1 MTLLLQLSDPHFGTE
16 RPAVADALRALVRA
30 QRPELLLLSGDITQ
44 RATAAQFA
52 AARAYVDALGVP
64 ACVAIPGNH
73 DIPLFDLASRL
84 LRPYARYARAFG
96 TDLEPHFENADLLLL
111 AVNTTRR
118 WRHVDGQISA
128 VQVERVALAVERVPA
143 QRWRLVAVH
152 QPLAVPSPAE
162 AHDLLHGHQAA
173 RQRWARAGV
182 DLVLG
187 GHIHLPFVLPLAGQM
202 PARPLWVVQAGT
214 ALSRRVRAGA
224 GNSVNLLHLQAAD
237 GHRPRRGRVE
247 RWDHDPAAQCFRRV
261 AVQALVPSDGA

>member
-16 RPAVADALRALVRA
+16 RPAVAEALRVLVRA

-52 AARAYVDALGVP
+52 AARAYVDTLGVP

-96 TDLEPHFENADLLLL
+96 TDLEPRFENADLLLL

-118 WRHVDGQISA
+118 WRHVDGQIGEA
-128 VQVERVALAVERVPA
+128 QVERVARAVERVPA
-143 QRWRLVAVH
+143 RRWRLAAVH
-152 QPLAVPSPAE
+152 QPLAVPSPAD

-187 GHIHLPFVLPLAGQM
+187 GHIHLPFVLPLAGQT

-214 ALSRRVRAGA
+214 ALSRRVQPDA

-247 RWDHDPAAQCFRRV
+247 RWDHDPAAQCFQRV
-261 AVQALVPSDGA
+261 AVQVLESSDGA